1 MKKDA
6 RLTFRIDSELKKTLE
21 TIALSESRSVAQV
34 CGAFLKAGSEAYEKE
49 APKFLS
55 RFLSKTKGKSE
66 RDGSPGHLP
75 TNAAT
80 KAANPG

>member
-21 TIALSESRSVAQV
+21 AITMSEGRSVAQV

-49 APKFLS
+49 GPKFLS
-55 RFLSKTKGKSE
+55 RFLSKTRGKS
-66 RDGSPGHLP
+66 
-75 TNAAT
+75 
-80 KAANPG
+80 